1 MSRKE
6 RKSRYE
12 SICFFNWMRLG
23 KTGMPAKISCVML
36 DFFFGYAILEMKI
49 KARIYAEIYDEVQM
63 VIKRDR
69 YLNKLIAKKE
79 NGLIKV
85 ITGIRRCGKSFLL
98 FELYHAYLR
107 SIGVSEDHLIEIALD
122 EISNARY
129 RNPMELDQY
138 IRDQITDKTQR
149 YYVFIDEIQ
158 KVSEIQNP
166 YVDDKSAKIGFV
178 DVLLGL
184 MKIKN
189 VDLYVTGSN
198 SRMLSSDILTEFK
211 DRGDE
216 IRVNPLTYSEFCSA
230 FEGEQRHAWREYYTY
245 GGMPLVLSK
254 KTHEEKSKYL
264 KDLFTK
270 TYLSDVI
277 EHNRVLND
285 QLVLEDLLNIVSSSV
300 GSLINPT
307 KLSNTFKSVKQ
318 MSVSSGTIGRY
329 LDYFIDAFI
338 MYKAFRY
345 DIKGKKYMETPLKYY
360 FTDVGLRNARLNF
373 RQQEEN
379 HIMENVIF
387 NELMARDFDV
397 DVGVVEYNGT
407 HENNKRGRIRLEVDF
422 VANKGDKRYYVQS
435 ALTVADEDKRQQ
447 EINSL
452 LRVPDSF
459 KKIVVVKDDI
469 IPWHDEHG
477 ILYMGI
483 EQFLLEENAM
493 DL

>member
-1 MSRKE
+1 
-6 RKSRYE
+6 
-12 SICFFNWMRLG
+12 
-23 KTGMPAKISCVML
+23 
-36 DFFFGYAILEMKI
+36 
-49 KARIYAEIYDEVQM
+49 M

-69 YLNKLIAKKE
+69 YLNKLIARKE

-98 FELYHAYLR
+98 FNLYHEYLN
-107 SIGVSEDHLIEIALD
+107 SIGIEDENIVELALD
-122 EISNARY
+122 EAINARY
-129 RNPMELDQY
+129 RNPMELDAY
-138 IRDQITDKTQR
+138 IRGQIVDKTRQ

-166 YVDDKSAKIGFV
+166 YLADESAKIGFV

-216 IRVNPLTYSEFCSA
+216 IRVNPLTYSEFYSA
-230 FEGEQRHAWREYYTY
+230 YEGEKRHAWRDYYTY

-264 KDLFTK
+264 KDLFAK
-270 TYLSDVI
+270 TYITDVV
-277 EHNRVLND
+277 EHNRILND
-285 QLVLEDLLNIVSSSV
+285 QSVLEDLLNIISSSV
-300 GSLINPT
+300 GSLTNPT
-307 KLSNTFKSVKQ
+307 KLSHTFQSVKQ
-318 MSVSSGTIGRY
+318 MKINPNTISSY
-329 LDYFIDAFI
+329 LGFFIDAFI
-338 MYKAFRY
+338 MYKAYRY
-345 DIKGKKYMETPLKYY
+345 DIKGKRYMETPLKYY

-387 NELMARDFDV
+387 NELMAREYDV
-397 DVGVVEYNGT
+397 DVGVVEYHCTDENG
-407 HENNKRGRIRLEVDF
+407 KKVRRQLEVDF
-422 VANKGDKRYYVQS
+422 VANKGSRRYYIQS
-435 ALTVADEDKRQQ
+435 AFSIDNEEKRKQ
-447 EINSL
+447 ETASL

-459 KKIVVVKDDI
+459 KKIVVVKDDL
-469 IPWHDEHG
+469 IPWHDETG
-477 ILYMGI
+477 ILYVGI
-483 EQFLLEENAM
+483 EQFLLEENAI